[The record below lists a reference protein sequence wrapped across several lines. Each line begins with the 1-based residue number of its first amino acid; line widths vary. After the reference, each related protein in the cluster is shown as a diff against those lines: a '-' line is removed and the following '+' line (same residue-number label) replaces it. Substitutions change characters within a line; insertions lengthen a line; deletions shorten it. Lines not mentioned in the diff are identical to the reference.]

1 MSEGGADLVVS
12 CGPAR
17 VRLVTNCPRMAHEF
31 SGSAC
36 VRGMLPAYR
45 AEPATG
51 AEGGFVVSVL
61 RGDETR
67 FVLTD
72 RAATFTFRETIEG
85 DNKEV
90 YFEVLFFLQT
100 LFAHLLLVDH
110 DLYLLKAAAL
120 VRGPRAL
127 LLLGEPGTGKST
139 VLEACLA
146 ASAEELS
153 FHDGKV
159 LCDEELRLVGGNGS
173 LAPRRWRPGMGRPEA
188 VKDHPLA
195 PMGASTLRA
204 PVPVTEIVL
213 PTLERYAPPEVFTA
227 EPSRGPQAVG
237 RVFQSVSYFAG
248 ALHNHLDFF
257 ACPLPAFDDAGL
269 VARRYAYARRLAS
282 LPVFRCYGEPGRMA
296 AFVLA
301 RLGAAPREASSA
313 SLPSENERRRGF

>member
-1 MSEGGADLVVS
+1 MSEGGADLFVS

-17 VRLVTNCPRMAHEF
+17 VRLLTNCPRMAREF
-31 SGSAC
+31 SGTAC

-45 AEPATG
+45 AEPAAG

-61 RGDETR
+61 RADETR
-67 FVLTD
+67 LVLTD
-72 RAATFTFRETIEG
+72 RAATFTFREATEG

-100 LFAHLLLVDH
+100 LFAHRLLVDH

-159 LCDEELRLVGGNGS
+159 LCDEELRLVGGNGG

-213 PTLERYAPPEVFTA
+213 PTVERYAPPEVFTA

-237 RVFQSVSYFAG
+237 RIFQGVSYFAG

-269 VARRYAYARRLAS
+269 MARRYAFARRLAS
-282 LPVFRCYGEPGRMA
+282 LPVSRCYGEPGRMA

-301 RLGAAPREASSA
+301 RLGAATREGT